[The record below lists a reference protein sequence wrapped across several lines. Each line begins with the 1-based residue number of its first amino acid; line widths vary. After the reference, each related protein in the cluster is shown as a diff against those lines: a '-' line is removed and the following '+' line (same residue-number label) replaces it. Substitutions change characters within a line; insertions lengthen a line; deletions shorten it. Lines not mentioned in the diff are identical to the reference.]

1 MILITYARTGGSI
14 LCSSLNRPT
23 FQSSGIAWKMTS
35 GFDLHRHSCSSHP
48 CAPYCNFRSTRLI
61 AAGAGTLKLL
71 ASSITSDQP
80 FPESLSSFSYR
91 LPQLLDHWLGLF
103 DITEWHNLNLFHYGR
118 LGRDD
123 APLNSETGPHFYLH
137 DGCNQ
142 APLIDT
148 PRSIDIQLV
157 A

>member
-48 CAPYCNFRSTRLI
+48 W
-61 AAGAGTLKLL
+61 TLKLL